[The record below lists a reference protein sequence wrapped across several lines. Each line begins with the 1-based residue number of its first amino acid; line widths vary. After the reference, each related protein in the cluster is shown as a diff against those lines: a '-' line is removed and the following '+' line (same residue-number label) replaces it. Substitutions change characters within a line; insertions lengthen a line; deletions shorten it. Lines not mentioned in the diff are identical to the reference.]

1 MLLRVLLLA
10 CLVLLPLAGGVVP
23 TAAAAGD
30 LPSYQLQYLGP
41 GTPYAI
47 NNGGIV
53 VGALLNGNNYA
64 PLVSGGGAPWRSLP
78 MLPGGVSSFPMDIN
92 DGGVIVGVSYDA
104 GWIATAVRWMP
115 AGSGYAIEA
124 LPKLAGDTSS
134 YATGINNLGQIVGA
148 RGALGYTPTGSGW
161 LYSDAGDLVSL
172 STRYGLWVVP
182 WDLNDNG
189 LVLAGGEQLDL
200 STGVVSVL
208 PAGPSNYQGI
218 TGRYLNNHGQIAGS
232 APQSS
237 TSLNIMSVF
246 RYTPGAGWLFIAG
259 TSKYTTV
266 SALNEG
272 GDLGYGEQGAGLYL
286 EGQGAYAL
294 YTLLD
299 PAVTAA
305 GWTITGSSP
314 KINDGRQV
322 AVAGRN
328 SATSQA
334 GGVLLT
340 PGGTVQPPTAPINL
354 AGRAHTAT
362 GAEPWNSIDLTW
374 TNTSALTNSYE
385 LERREAA
392 TATWVQLALAV
403 PPSASNTSH
412 SDTTVSAGL
421 TYDYRVRAIGLA
433 GPSPWSALAT
443 VAAPATPPDT
453 LPPAVTITAPAN
465 GSTVSGTVTVS
476 AQATDNVGV
485 TYLEISYWNQYTG
498 QEVILG
504 SVQNAGPLS
513 VPWNTS
519 GLTPAS
525 YTLHATGNDALG
537 NWSRAEITV
546 NVGGSSA
553 SVMKVTGITM
563 GGSVRGSTATIS
575 GMVTVKDGSGK
586 GVSGATV
593 NVNWTIPGGTTRT
606 ASGKTASNG
615 VAKFSTYGPRGAY
628 TLTVTNVTKTGVTWD
643 AAGSVLSASITK

>member
-1 MLLRVLLLA
+1 LLLT
-10 CLVLLPLAGGVVP
+10 CLVLLLLGGGLAP
-23 TAAAAGD
+23 TAIAAGD

-47 NNGGIV
+47 NNSGIV

-64 PLVSGGGAPWRSLP
+64 PLVSTGGAAWRSLP

-92 DGGVIVGVSYDA
+92 DDGVIVGVSYDA
-104 GWIATAVRWMP
+104 GWIATAVRWTP
-115 AGSGYAIEA
+115 AGSGYTVAA
-124 LPKLAGDTSS
+124 LPKIAGDTSS

-161 LYSDAGDLVSL
+161 LYSDAGGLISL
-172 STRYGLWVVP
+172 STQYGLWVVP

-200 STGVVSVL
+200 NTGVVSVL
-208 PAGPSNYQGI
+208 PPGPSNYQGI
-218 TGRYLNNHGQIAGS
+218 TGRYLNNRGQIGGS

-237 TSLNIMSVF
+237 TSLNIVSVF

-266 SALNEG
+266 SGLNAG
-272 GDLGYGEQGAGLYL
+272 GDVGYGEQGAGLYL

-322 AVAGRN
+322 AVTGSN
-328 SATSQA
+328 SATGQA

-340 PGGTVQPPTAPINL
+340 PGGAVQPPTAPVNL
-354 AGRAHTAT
+354 QGQPHPATA
-362 GAEPWNSIDLTW
+362 AEPWNSIDLTW
-374 TNTSALTNSYE
+374 ENTSPLTNSYE
-385 LERREAA
+385 LERREAGT
-392 TATWVQLALAV
+392 TAWVQLALAV

-412 SDTTVSAGL
+412 SDTTVGAGI

-443 VAAPATPPDT
+443 VTAPATPPDT
-453 LPPAVTITAPAN
+453 IPPTVTITAPAN
-465 GSTVSGTVTVS
+465 GATVSGTVTVS

-504 SVQNAGPLS
+504 SAQNAGSLS
-513 VPWNTS
+513 VPWNTA
-519 GLTPAS
+519 GLTPEA
-525 YTLHATGNDALG
+525 YKVHATANDALG

-546 NVGGSSA
+546 NVSGSPA
-553 SVMKVTGITM
+553 SVMKVTGIAM
-563 GGSVRGSTATIS
+563 SGSVRGSTASIS
-575 GMVTVKDGSGK
+575 GTVTVKDGSGK
-586 GVSGATV
+586 AVSGAAV
-593 NVNWTIPGGTTRT
+593 NVTWTIPGGTTRT
-606 ASGKTASNG
+606 ASGKTTSNG
-615 VAKFSTYGPRGAY
+615 TVRFSTSGPRGTY
-628 TLTVTNVTKTGVTWD
+628 TLTVTNVTKSGMTWD
-643 AAGSVLSASITK
+643 KAGSVLSASITK